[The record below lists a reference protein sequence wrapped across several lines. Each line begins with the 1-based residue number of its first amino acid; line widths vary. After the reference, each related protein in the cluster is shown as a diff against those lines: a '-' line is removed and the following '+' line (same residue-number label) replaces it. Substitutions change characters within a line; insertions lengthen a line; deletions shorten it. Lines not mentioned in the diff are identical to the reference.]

1 MSKKVVSNTIV
12 EFIGYYLLKII
23 QNIYIFKYYNKEQQ
37 REFLLLTKLH
47 LKFSMFSLTLIS

>member
-47 LKFSMFSLTLIS
+47 LKFSMFSLTLIL

>member
-37 REFLLLTKLH
+37 REFL
-47 LKFSMFSLTLIS
+47 FSLTLIS